1 MASVQTGSIQKVAG
15 PLVVAGGM
23 AGTKMFELVRVGKDR
38 LIGEII
44 RLEYD
49 TASVQV
55 YEDTAGLTVGDP
67 VFTTGNSLSL
77 EMGPGILND
86 IYDGIQRPL
95 ERILLETK
103 DVFIQRG
110 IEVDNLDRGR
120 LWEFRPFPGIKLGDM
135 LTGGDIYGIVRE
147 NGLFREHRVMVPPK
161 MQGRVTFLAGA
172 GNYKVTDDLMVL
184 ETPQGPKEKLQ
195 MMHKWPI
202 REPRPV
208 KEKLRGEVAMLTCQR
223 VCDALFPM
231 TLGGTAAVPGAFGC
245 GKTVIS
251 QALSKYSNTDV
262 VVYVGCGERGN
273 EMAEVLCDFPEL
285 TTLIEGKEEEIMQR
299 TTLVANTSN
308 MPVAAREA
316 SIYTGV
322 TTAEYFR
329 DQGFNVGMMADSTS
343 RWAEALREIAGRLG
357 EMPADAGYPAY
368 LGARLAAFYERSG
381 RVQCLGTPDREGS
394 ISIVG
399 AVSPPGGDMTD
410 PVTSATL
417 SIVQVFW
424 GLSKKL
430 AQRKHFPSL
439 DWTISFSK
447 YIRILC
453 PFFEA
458 NFDPQYGSLVQTF
471 KEILQKEDD
480 LQEIVQLV
488 GKDSLSEDQ
497 KCTLEVA
504 KIIREDFLQQNGFSE
519 YDFMCPLAKTIG
531 MMKVIA
537 YFHDTAQKMILESSG
552 EKKITWGIVA
562 QVMREQIVKITN
574 MKFELPRQPDQH
586 FKNVYKTLLDEV
598 AATFGTL
605 SDHV

>member
-1 MASVQTGSIQKVAG
+1 MANVGLIEKVSG
-15 PLVVAGGM
+15 PLVVAGNM
-23 AGTKMFELVRVGKDR
+23 AGSKMFEVVNVGKDR

-44 RLEYD
+44 RLEGD
-49 TASVQV
+49 NASIQV
-55 YEDTAGLTVGDP
+55 YEDTNGVTVGDP
-67 VFTTGNSLSL
+67 VFKSGLPLSL

-95 ERILLETK
+95 ERILLDTQ
-103 DVFIQRG
+103 DVFIRRG
-110 IEVDNLDRGR
+110 LEVKNLNRTKA
-120 LWEFRPFPGIKLGDM
+120 WEFRPYPGLKVGDM
-135 LTGGDIYGIVRE
+135 LSGGDIFGIVRE
-147 NGLFREHRVMVPPK
+147 NGLFREHRLMVPPK
-161 MQGRVTFLAGA
+161 KYGRVGYIAPA
-172 GNYKVTDDLMVL
+172 GNYKVEDKVLQLDTPEGAKESLTLM
-184 ETPQGPKEKLQ
+184 
-195 MMHKWPI
+195 HNWPI

-208 KEKLRGEVAMLTCQR
+208 REKLSGKEAMLTCQR
-223 VCDALFPM
+223 VIDALFP
-231 TLGGTAAVPGAFGC
+231 LCVGGTAAVPGAFGC

-251 QALSKYSNTDV
+251 QALSKYSNSDV

-285 TTLIEGKEEEIMQR
+285 TTMIEGKEEEIMQR

-329 DQGFNVGMMADSTS
+329 DMGYKVAMMADSTS

-357 EMPADAGYPAY
+357 EMPADQGYPAY

-381 RVQCLGTPDREGS
+381 RVSCLGTPDREGA

-410 PVTSATL
+410 PVTSSTL

-447 YIRILC
+447 YVRLLC
-453 PFFEA
+453 PFFEEH
-458 NFDPQYGSLVQTF
+458 FDPEYGALVQSM

-497 KCTLEVA
+497 KCTIEVA
-504 KIIREDFLQQNGFSE
+504 RIIREDFLQQNGFSD
-519 YDFMCPLAKTIG
+519 YDFMCPLGKTIG
-531 MMKVIA
+531 MMKCIIH
-537 YFHDTAQKMILESSG
+537 FHDVCQKHINESTG
-552 EKKITWGIVA
+552 EAKITWNVIKTVMNKDIVA
-562 QVMREQIVKITN
+562 LTN
-574 MKFELPRQPDQH
+574 MKFELPRQPTSH
-586 FKNVYKTLLDEV
+586 FKSVYGALVEQQNVNFRTL
-598 AATFGTL
+598 A
-605 SDHV
+605 DHVA